1 MKINKGKMVYCKETF
16 QVFPSVK
23 SAAAY
28 HKINYS
34 SVAKNVEGKTSS
46 AYGKHFIYLENTADL
61 SQFFTDTRKEEKK
74 KEAMRAAAEK
84 ELAELEAMRADA
96 KKQAEE
102 LEARQKEI
110 AKKLAKAQRLMKK
123 YM

>member
-1 MKINKGKMVYCKETF
+1 MTNKGKMVYCKETF

-23 SAAAY
+23 AAAEY
-28 HKINYS
+28 HKIGYS
-34 SVAKNVEGKTSS
+34 SIAKNVEGKVNT
-46 AYGKHFIYLENTADL
+46 AHGKHFIYLENTADL

-84 ELAELEAMRADA
+84 ELAELKAMRETA

-102 LEARQKEI
+102 LETRQKEI
-110 AKKLAKAQRLMKK
+110 AKKLAKAQRIMKR